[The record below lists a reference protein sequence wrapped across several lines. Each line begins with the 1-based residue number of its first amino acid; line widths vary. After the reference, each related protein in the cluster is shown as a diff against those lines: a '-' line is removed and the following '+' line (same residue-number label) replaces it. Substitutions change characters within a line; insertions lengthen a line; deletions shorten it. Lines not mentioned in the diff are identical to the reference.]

1 MICGI
6 DFGSRKAG
14 TTAICWYHQQLQLAS
29 VKKGDDADRF
39 LVEWVETMQP
49 SYVFIDAPLSIP
61 SAIIGKGND
70 YMYRQCDRDLHAMS
84 PMFLG
89 GLTARAIRLKDLWQ
103 AQGVPVYEVY
113 PGGCVRNSYASLMQF
128 YKKDIQAFVSR
139 FFEMLPYVHGTNFS
153 PANWHEVDAILAWEI
168 GSRYLKNRAQVV
180 GLPEEG
186 LIYF

>member
-14 TTAICWYHQQLQLAS
+14 TTVICWYHQKLQLAFAE
-29 VKKGDDADRF
+29 KGDDADRF

-49 SYVFIDAPLSIP
+49 SHVFIDAPLSIP
-61 SAIIGKGND
+61 SAIIGKGGD
-70 YMYRQCDRDLHAMS
+70 YMYRQCDRDLQAMS

-103 AQGVPVYEVY
+103 AQGISVHEVY
-113 PGGCVRNSYASLMQF
+113 PGGCVRNSYASLMQL
-128 YKKDIQAFVSR
+128 YKKDIQAFVSKL
-139 FFEMLPYVHGTNFS
+139 FEMLPYGHVTVN

-168 GSRYLKNRAQVV
+168 GNRYLEKRAQVV

-186 LIYF
+186 LIYY